1 MIMITSTNS
10 LNAVNRYH
18 MCVRKH
24 GQVFFLEISHRL
36 YKNLLKELNNILMYM
51 TGYRFIIKV
60 FSVILILRQTL

>member
-24 GQVFFLEISHRL
+24 GQVFFFLEISHRL
-36 YKNLLKELNNILMYM
+36 YKYLLKVLNNIFMYM
-51 TGYRFIIKV
+51 TGYLFI
-60 FSVILILRQTL
+60 